1 MCLPMLSKGGRE
13 ACMNEQDAPDK
24 TQTEE
29 VEAGPGESGGSKALF
44 EYAGMWSG
52 KPKPIWS

>member
-1 MCLPMLSKGGRE
+1 MLSKGGRE